1 MDEWSVTLIN
11 HFIIFRLLLSLITFI
26 NLLHSEKMGGG
37 EKIVIHKYVRF
48 FDVEKT
54 ILRTL
59 IPISGRQLWHFIVP
73 FITEHVE
80 ACKKYILPKLLQFHN
95 LMRPFYSAGALSDS
109 PVINFKRI
117 DSFRAKNPLQLTFF
131 PSPFSTRPNAKRALP
146 WWKEEKRKHIYI
158 YLSLFYFDLRSPCIF
173 QPLQSC
179 WFAVNQN
186 MAPVCENIARLT
198 AYVYNTLFSLS
209 SLYPFLLFLPLAPL
223 FFSSY
228 PFSLFL
234 SSYSQKETSKSRIVN
249 AILEAWIFHYE

>member
-11 HFIIFRLLLSLITFI
+11 YFIIFRLLLSLITYI

-146 WWKEEKRKHIYI
+146 WWKEEKRRHIYI
-158 YLSLFYFDLRSPCIF
+158 YIFLYFISTF
-173 QPLQSC
+173 VPLAFFNPSSARSC

-186 MAPVCENIARLT
+186 MAPVCENIAPLT

-209 SLYPFLLFLPLAPL
+209 SLYPFLLFLSLAPL

-234 SSYSQKETSKSRIVN
+234 SSYSQKETSESRN
-249 AILEAWIFHYE
+249 R

>member
-1 MDEWSVTLIN
+1 MISHVNKLLYYFS
-11 HFIIFRLLLSLITFI
+11 FIIIVNYLYKFTTLWKDGR
-26 NLLHSEKMGGG
+26 G

-146 WWKEEKRKHIYI
+146 WWKEEKRRHIYI
-158 YLSLFYFDLRSPCIF
+158 YIFLYFISTF
-173 QPLQSC
+173 VPLAFFNPSSARSC

-209 SLYPFLLFLPLAPL
+209 SLYPFLLFLSLAPL

-234 SSYSQKETSKSRIVN
+234 SSYSQKETSESRN
-249 AILEAWIFHYE
+249 R

>member
-11 HFIIFRLLLSLITFI
+11 YFIIFRLLLSLITYI

-146 WWKEEKRKHIYI
+146 WWKEEKRRHIYI
-158 YLSLFYFDLRSPCIF
+158 SFSLLFRPSFPVHFSTPPVLLICGEPKYGPGLRKYRSLNRLCVQYPLLPFLSLSIPFISLPRP
-173 QPLQSC
+173 
-179 WFAVNQN
+179 
-186 MAPVCENIARLT
+186 PV
-198 AYVYNTLFSLS
+198 F
-209 SLYPFLLFLPLAPL
+209 
-223 FFSSY
+223 
-228 PFSLFL
+228 LFL
-234 SSYSQKETSKSRIVN
+234 SFLSFS
-249 AILEAWIFHYE
+249 F

>member
-26 NLLHSEKMGGG
+26 NLLHSEKMGGR

-117 DSFRAKNPLQLTFF
+117 DSFRAKNPLQLILFF
-131 PSPFSTRPNAKRALP
+131 PPLSQHAQMQNVPFLGEKKK
-146 WWKEEKRKHIYI
+146 KENIYI
-158 YLSLFYFDLRSPCIF
+158 YIFLSFISTFVPRAFFNPSSPVDLRWTKIWPRSAKI
-173 QPLQSC
+173 
-179 WFAVNQN
+179 
-186 MAPVCENIARLT
+186 
-198 AYVYNTLFSLS
+198 SL
-209 SLYPFLLFLPLAPL
+209 A
-223 FFSSY
+223 
-228 PFSLFL
+228 
-234 SSYSQKETSKSRIVN
+234 
-249 AILEAWIFHYE
+249 